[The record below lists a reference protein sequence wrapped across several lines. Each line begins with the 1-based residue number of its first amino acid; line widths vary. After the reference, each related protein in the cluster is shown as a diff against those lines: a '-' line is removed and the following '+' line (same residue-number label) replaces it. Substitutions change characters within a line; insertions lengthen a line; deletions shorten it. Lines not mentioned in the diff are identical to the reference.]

1 MSETEERDGTRV
13 IGVDSDDADDLI
25 GALSSETAREMLS
38 ELHDKPA
45 TPSEVAERAGTTVQ
59 NARYHLENLKE
70 AGLIEVEGTR
80 YSPKGREMDV
90 YAPAEPLVMFVGRE
104 EDSTTIR
111 DAIRRFFGVVGVIGL
126 AAVFVEYLFR
136 LYAPDEA
143 AAPEGEDGGA
153 GAGASVQTEEA
164 PRSFDQEAA
173 PDGGDA
179 PVDAEQA
186 AEAAEAAPTLADR
199 VLDLP
204 PGLVFFAAATAVA
217 VVVVGVWYL
226 RNRDG
231 SDGSDGSGGSK
242 DDATS

>member
-1 MSETEERDGTRV
+1 V

-45 TPSEVAERAGTTVQ
+45 TPSEVADRAGTTVQ

-104 EDSTTIR
+104 EDSATIR
-111 DAIRRFFGVVGVIGL
+111 DAVKRFFGTVGVIGI

-136 LYAPDEA
+136 LYAPGA
-143 AAPEGEDGGA
+143 TTAPVDGTGDGTGGGA
-153 GAGASVQTEEA
+153 GDAGALETEDA
-164 PRSFDQEAA
+164 PSEFQQEADSLEPRA
-173 PDGGDA
+173 G
-179 PVDAEQA
+179 AEETEQ
-186 AEAAEAAPTLADR
+186 AAEAAPTLVER

-204 PGLVFFAAATAVA
+204 PGLVFFAAATAVTTVA
-217 VVVVGVWYL
+217 VAVWYL
-226 RNRDG
+226 RNREG
-231 SDGSDGSGGSK
+231 SNG
-242 DDATS
+242 